1 MVRALCYHAIV
12 ASVILWVVGTPARAQ
27 DPDLLRGQ
35 VTKVGASKIVMKNL
49 DGKTMHL
56 GIPDN
61 LTVIS
66 LTKGSFTK
74 VDFGTYVGSVA
85 VKLNEYSPIVRDSL
99 SWLHRG
105 FELRVISE
113 ELRGIAVGHKEWDL
127 TPETI
132 IAHGWVDDMEGR
144 VISIKYGP
152 TEEEE
157 TDVDVGRDIPVLKMS
172 LGDMSLIE
180 PGVHIFGG
188 AQKNGNDEYEVIFVF
203 VGEDG
208 IVPPM

>member
-1 MVRALCYHAIV
+1 MVRALCYHAII
-12 ASVILWVVGTPARAQ
+12 ASVIIWALGTPARAQ
-27 DPDLLRGQ
+27 EPEHLRGQ
-35 VTKVGASKIVMKNL
+35 ITKVETSAIVMKTN
-49 DGKTMHL
+49 DGKTVRFET
-56 GIPDN
+56 PDN

-66 LTKGSFTK
+66 LAKGSFTK
-74 VDFGTYVGSVA
+74 VDFGTYVGSIA
-85 VKLNEYSPIVRDSL
+85 VKLDKYSPIVRDSL

-113 ELRGIAVGHKEWDL
+113 ELRGIAAGHKEWDL

-157 TDVDVGRDIPVLKMS
+157 TDVEVGRDVPVLKMALS
-172 LGDMSLIE
+172 DKSIIT
-180 PGVHIFGG
+180 PGVYVFAG
-188 AQKNGNDEYEVIFVF
+188 AHKNGSAEYKMVFAF